1 MEQYGQLLSLAIIV
15 VAFYLLIIRPQQKRQ
30 KEHQA
35 LMASLAVG
43 DRIVTIGGVYGT
55 IQTLDDAR
63 VGVEIAPG
71 VIVEFDRAAVAK
83 KLDVGL
89 SGQE

>member
-1 MEQYGQLLSLAIIV
+1 MEQTTQLLSLAIIV

-35 LMASLAVG
+35 LMASLEVG
-43 DRIVTIGGVYGT
+43 DRVVTIGGVYGT
-55 IQTLDDAR
+55 VRSLDDSR

-71 VIVEFDRAAVAK
+71 VVVEFDRAAIAK
-83 KLDVGL
+83 KLDAGL
-89 SGQE
+89 PA

>member
-15 VAFYLLIIRPQQKRQ
+15 VAFYLLLIRPQQKRQ

-43 DRIVTIGGVYGT
+43 DRVVTIGGVYGT
-55 IQTLDDAR
+55 IQSLEESR
-63 VGVEIAPG
+63 VGIEVASGI
-71 VIVEFDRAAVAK
+71 IVEFDRAAIARRLEAGIPVQ
-83 KLDVGL
+83 D
-89 SGQE
+89 

>member
-43 DRIVTIGGVYGT
+43 DRVVTIGGAYGT
-55 IQTLDDAR
+55 IQSLDDNR

-71 VIVEFDRAAVAK
+71 VVAEFDRAAIAK
-83 KLDVGL
+83 KLDAGL
-89 SGQE
+89 PAED